1 MFCPHDELLGERTEK
16 REMDGAGGSQV
27 QTSHHN
33 YASCK
38 QEIEIADSFSFAL
51 LFSSFFSEVY
61 E

>member
-16 REMDGAGGSQV
+16 REVDGAGGSQV
-27 QTSHHN
+27 QISHPN

-51 LFSSFFSEVY
+51 LYFFF
-61 E
+61 